1 MKIKHYKKIII
12 LLLFSTYGHG
22 ETVTT
27 EKITGEWWGR
37 MDGRMSFVT
46 KIDNDHIYLPKS
58 AGHYKG
64 KWLTPMPYDLIEKE
78 NKIYSQFKF
87 QNIFY
92 IPEIKMPNIDTLL
105 LSFSEQSAPPWHTP
119 SKGQTVTFIRTPTR
133 VEDNHYIG
141 EWTNRRSGFKSVA
154 LTIKPDGT
162 ALFIGAVSGV
172 KLCWERNRSSSIIVS
187 LCDDVKLNKNTK
199 RLKDFK
205 LILTPTPIYE
215 AIVVDTSKEKGL
227 WSRYNAKSMNWIID

>member
-12 LLLFSTYGHG
+12 LLLFSTYCHG

-27 EKITGEWWGR
+27 EKINGEWWGR
-37 MDGRMSFVT
+37 MNGRMSFVT
-46 KIDNDHIYLPKS
+46 KIDNDQIYLPKS

-64 KWLTPMPYDLIEKE
+64 KWLTPMPYNLIEKD

-87 QNIFY
+87 QNRFF
-92 IPEIKMPNIDTLL
+92 IPEIKMPNRDTLL
-105 LSFSEQSAPPWHTP
+105 LDFPEETPAPWYTSP
-119 SKGQTVTFIRTPTR
+119 KDQKFTFIRTPTH
-133 VEDNHYIG
+133 VEDNHYVG
-141 EWTNRRSGFKSVA
+141 EWTNRRSGFKNVS

-162 ALFIGAVSGV
+162 ALFFGAVSGV
-172 KLCWERNRSSSIIVS
+172 KLCWERDSSSSIIVS
-187 LCDDVKLNKNTK
+187 LCDDVELNKNTK
-199 RLKDFK
+199 RLKNFK